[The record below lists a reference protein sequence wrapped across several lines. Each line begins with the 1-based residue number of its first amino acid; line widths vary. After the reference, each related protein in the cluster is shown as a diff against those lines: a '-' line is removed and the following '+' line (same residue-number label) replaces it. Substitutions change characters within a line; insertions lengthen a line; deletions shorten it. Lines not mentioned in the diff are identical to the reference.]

1 MGAPSIAELAQIE
14 ASGLAHH
21 QAGRLPQAEA
31 CYRKLLAAD
40 PCNVN
45 ALNRLG
51 VLARQTGQH
60 GAAVDLFSQAVA
72 LNDRAPELHYNLGN
86 AFMDLGRTAE
96 AEASYRRTLALKPDF
111 AAAHNNL
118 GNALQARGEDAQA
131 EACYRRVLA
140 LAPEAQYAGAY
151 SNLGHALL
159 MQGRAAEA
167 EAFCRQALTLQ
178 PGYAEGHNNLGNV
191 LKDQGR
197 LDDAEVC
204 YRRAIDLDP
213 AFAEAHN
220 NLGQVLK
227 SSGKLADAQACY
239 RAAIALKPGYA
250 DALCNLGFLL
260 FDLGEIEQALDAAR
274 PALDAKEGAGA
285 KENAGSKALFMLC
298 LGRSAPAE
306 TISDVGALRGHLL
319 RALTEPWGRPSQLAG
334 FVAGLLKQDA
344 SIGPCIKRA
353 NAAWPN
359 RPSAAELLSRSDW
372 PTIGG
377 DPLLICLLE
386 STPVCDIELERFLT
400 ALRFILLETATATS
414 DPDLL
419 DDAVLKIACALAQQ
433 CFVNEYVFALAEG
446 ELDQALRLRA
456 ALIAGMAA
464 GDPVPPLW
472 LAALASYVPLSA
484 LPEAE
489 AILHRSWPKALDGLL
504 TQQVREPLE
513 DRNARAS
520 IPRLTPI
527 TDGMSLLV
535 QQQYEENPFP
545 RWVRTASMIR
555 PTTVGV
561 YLHRQL
567 PLAPVRELGKREGV
581 QILIAGCGTGQH
593 SIETVQRLVGVETLA
608 VDLSLTSLCYAQR
621 KSRAL
626 GLTNLHYAQADIM
639 QLGTIGRTF
648 DLIEA
653 GGVLHHLA
661 DPLAGWR
668 VLISLMRP
676 RGIMRVGLYSELARG
691 NLRAAQA
698 FIAERGYGSSA
709 DDIRRFRQELMA
721 TGSEMASKMASEHRD
736 FFSTSECRDLL
747 FHRQEHRFTLP
758 QIGAFLAECG
768 LAFLGFE
775 LEGSVL
781 GQFRRRFPDP
791 SALTNL
797 DLWHGFE
804 TENPRTFIGM
814 YQFFVQKA
822 LSMPAAAAPARFN
835 GTR

>member
-1 MGAPSIAELAQIE
+1 MNRKQRRAAAKHGGPRPGGSFVGAPLTAELAEIE
-14 ASGLAHH
+14 ASGVAHH

-31 CYRKLLAAD
+31 CYRKILAAD
-40 PCNVN
+40 PGNVN

-51 VLARQTGQH
+51 VLARQVGQH
-60 GAAVDLFSQAVA
+60 GAAVDLLSKAVA
-72 LNDRAPELHYNLGN
+72 LNDRVPELHYNLGN
-86 AFMDLGRTAE
+86 ALMDLGRTAE

-118 GNALQARGEDAQA
+118 GNVLQDRGEHAQA

-140 LAPEAQYAGAY
+140 LAPEPQYAGAY

-167 EAFCRQALTLQ
+167 EAFCRQALTLD
-178 PGYAEGHNNLGNV
+178 PGYPEGHNNLGNV

-204 YRRAIDLDP
+204 YRRALDLDP

-227 SSGKLADAQACY
+227 NHGKLAEAEACY
-239 RAAIALKPGYA
+239 RRAIALKPGYA

-260 FDLGEIEQALDAAR
+260 LDLGEIEQAMDAAR
-274 PALDAKEGAGA
+274 PALDAKENAGA
-285 KENAGSKALFMLC
+285 KALFMLC
-298 LGRSAPAE
+298 IGRSAPAE
-306 TISDVGALRGHLL
+306 TISNVGALHGNLL
-319 RALTEPWGRPSQLAG
+319 RALTEPWGRPSQLAE
-334 FVAGLLKQDA
+334 FVAGVLKQDA
-344 SIGPCIKRA
+344 TIGRCIRRA
-353 NAAWPN
+353 NEAWPS
-359 RPSAAELLSRSDW
+359 RPSEAELLSPPDW
-372 PTIGG
+372 PAIGG

-400 ALRFILLETATATS
+400 ALRFILLEAATAAS
-414 DPDLL
+414 DPRLL
-419 DDAVLKIACALAQQ
+419 DEAMLKVACALAQQ

-456 ALIAGMAA
+456 ALIADMAA

-472 LAALASYVPLSA
+472 LAALASYVPLSS
-484 LPEAE
+484 LPAAE

-527 TDGMSLLV
+527 TDGVSLLV

-555 PTTVGV
+555 PTTIDV

-567 PLAPVRELGKREGV
+567 PLAPVRELGKRDGV

-593 SIETVQRLVGVETLA
+593 SIETVQRLVGVEALA

-639 QLGTIGRTF
+639 QLGAIGRTF

-653 GGVLHHLA
+653 SGVLHHLA
-661 DPLAGWR
+661 DPPAGWR
-668 VLISLMRP
+668 VLISLLRP
-676 RGIMRVGLYSELARG
+676 RGIMRVGLYSELARSHLG
-691 NLRAAQA
+691 AARA

-721 TGSEMASKMASEHRD
+721 TGSEMAWKMASEHRD
-736 FFSTSECRDLL
+736 FFSISECRDLL

-758 QIGAFLAECG
+758 QVSALLVECG
-768 LAFLGFE
+768 LQFLGFE
-775 LEGSVL
+775 LEGSLL

-791 SALTNL
+791 SALTDL
-797 DLWHGFE
+797 ELWHAFE
-804 TENPRTFIGM
+804 TENPHTFISM

-822 LSMPAAAAPARFN
+822 
-835 GTR
+835 